1 MSGGTGHRLGHQHHL
16 AQAALLAA
24 ALVVGGSVL
33 SACTAV
39 RNDLGT
45 VDSKCYVAI
54 PAATAAVHGPKHL
67 KGVAL
72 VGLGAL
78 RAHDSQ
84 LYRAAVET
92 SGRPS
97 QSVCLVAFTGHFRA
111 DQVTA
116 PVGEPAGR
124 LAVVALR
131 YPDNRVL
138 ATLLVPHPPFAFGH
152 SHIGLL

>member
-1 MSGGTGHRLGHQHHL
+1 MTGGRRRVDRHR
-16 AQAALLAA
+16 AQAILLAM

-45 VDSKCYVAI
+45 AQSQCYVAI
-54 PAATAAVHGPKHL
+54 PAATAAIHAQKHL

-72 VGLGAL
+72 VGLGSL
-78 RAHDSQ
+78 RNLDHQ

-97 QSVCLVAFTGHFRA
+97 ASVCLVAFTGHFQA

-116 PVGEPAGR
+116 PVGQPSGR

>member
-1 MSGGTGHRLGHQHHL
+1 MTGGHRHRPDRHL
-16 AQAALLAA
+16 AQAALLAM
-24 ALVVGGSVL
+24 ALVVGGSAL

-45 VDSKCYVAI
+45 AESPCYVAI

-72 VGLGAL
+72 VGLSSL
-78 RAHDSQ
+78 RTLDRP

-92 SGRPS
+92 SGRPAR
-97 QSVCLVAFTGHFRA
+97 SVCLVAFTGHFEA
-111 DQVTA
+111 DQVTS
-116 PVGEPAGR
+116 PVGEPSGR

-131 YPDNRVL
+131 YPDDRVL
-138 ATLLVPHPPFAFGH
+138 ATLLAPRPPFAFGH

>member
-1 MSGGTGHRLGHQHHL
+1 MTDGRHRVDRHLGR
-16 AQAALLAA
+16 ATLLVM

-33 SACTAV
+33 SACTAA

-45 VDSKCYVAI
+45 AESQCYVAI
-54 PAATAAVHGPKHL
+54 PAATAAVHAPKHL

-72 VGLGAL
+72 VGLGSL
-78 RAHDSQ
+78 RTLDHQ

-97 QSVCLVAFTGHFRA
+97 PSVCLVAFTGHFQA

-116 PVGEPAGR
+116 PVGQSSGR

>member
-1 MSGGTGHRLGHQHHL
+1 MSGPARHRGDRHL
-16 AQAALLAA
+16 AQAALLAL
-24 ALVVGGSVL
+24 ALVVAGSAL

-45 VDSKCYVAI
+45 AEGQCYVAI

-72 VGLGAL
+72 VGLRSL
-78 RAHDSQ
+78 RTIDRP

-97 QSVCLVAFTGHFRA
+97 PSVCLVAFTGHFRA

-116 PVGEPAGR
+116 PVGEPSGR

-131 YPDNRVL
+131 YPGNRVL

>member
-1 MSGGTGHRLGHQHHL
+1 MTGGTHRRLGRHHR
-16 AQAALLAA
+16 AQAALLAM
-24 ALVVGGSVL
+24 ALVAGGSVL
-33 SACTAV
+33 SACTAA

-45 VDSKCYVAI
+45 ADSPCYVAI
-54 PAATAAVHGPKHL
+54 PAATAAIHTPKHL

-72 VGLGAL
+72 VDLAEL
-78 RAHDSQ
+78 RADDRQ
-84 LYRAAVET
+84 LYRAAAHT
-92 SGRPS
+92 SGRPA
-97 QSVCLVAFTGHFRA
+97 QSVCLVAFTGHFQA

-116 PVGEPAGR
+116 PVGEPTGR

>member
-1 MSGGTGHRLGHQHHL
+1 MRSVVAPHRERRHL
-16 AQAALLAA
+16 ARAALLAV
-24 ALVVGGSVL
+24 ALAVAGLAL
-33 SACTAV
+33 SACTAA

-45 VDSKCYVAI
+45 VDSQCYVAI
-54 PAATAAVHGPKHL
+54 PAATAAIHGPKHL

-72 VGLGAL
+72 VGIGAL
-78 RAHDSQ
+78 RAHDRQ
-84 LYRAAVET
+84 LYQAAVAT
-92 SGRPS
+92 SGHLA
-97 QSVCLVAFTGHFRA
+97 QSICLVAFTGHFRA
-111 DQVTA
+111 DEVTA

-138 ATLLVPHPPFAFGH
+138 ATLLVRHPPFAFGH